1 VKRPKTTVSLLCAG
15 VLLTATAVTTG
26 LSDPAAASTCSTT
39 PSSRVPGVTIV
50 DPACGFTPVDGS
62 SLYSGIL
69 QGSAYRVEVPKNWNG
84 SLVMFAHGYAGT
96 GTKVAVSNPQLREFY
111 VSQGYAWA
119 ASSYRKNGYNVGD
132 GVQDTHDLMVH
143 FSGIT
148 HRRAPRRTYMTG
160 LSMGGA
166 ITAVEIERYRHQFV
180 GAMPYCG
187 VLGGNHLF
195 DYFLGA
201 NATAAALTKAPLQY
215 PQTQTAGTA
224 YTPTFDS
231 LIKNTV
237 MPKLGV
243 TTKAPGQ
250 FTTKPTKAGTQW
262 IDAVEQLSGGTRP
275 GFPGALQNYWNSFG
289 FTPLTDIPFLFGL
302 YPGLTGGT
310 IGYANGNV
318 ADNTKTLYQLDG
330 QPGLTDAERTLNAD
344 VLRVAATN
352 TPTTNP
358 ARTELPDIAAKP
370 GIPVM
375 SLHDL
380 GDLFVPLKMDQIYA
394 QQATANGQG
403 SLFVDRAIR
412 GTGHC
417 EFNTP
422 ELSKAFTDLVTWVHT
437 GTPAGGDAITNPAA
451 VADPNFGCRYTLGSH
466 MFFGP
471 ACSTTTQSSTRS
483 GAGAAVAV
491 PTRAAFTG

>member
-1 VKRPKTTVSLLCAG
+1 
-15 VLLTATAVTTG
+15 
-26 LSDPAAASTCSTT
+26 
-39 PSSRVPGVTIV
+39 
-50 DPACGFTPVDGS
+50 
-62 SLYSGIL
+62 
-69 QGSAYRVEVPKNWNG
+69 
-84 SLVMFAHGYAGT
+84 
-96 GTKVAVSNPQLREFY
+96 
-111 VSQGYAWA
+111 
-119 ASSYRKNGYNVGD
+119 
-132 GVQDTHDLMVH
+132 
-143 FSGIT
+143 
-148 HRRAPRRTYMTG
+148 
-160 LSMGGA
+160 MGGA

-201 NATAAALTKAPLQY
+201 NATAAALTQAPLQY
-215 PQTQTAGTA
+215 PQTQAAGTA
-224 YTPTFDS
+224 YIPTFDS
-231 LIKNTV
+231 LIKTTV
-237 MPKLGV
+237 MPGLGV
-243 TTKAPGQ
+243 TTVAPGQ
-250 FTTKPTKAGTQW
+250 FTTTPTAAGTQW
-262 IDAVEQLSGGTRP
+262 IDAVEQLSGGSRP
-275 GFPGALQNYWNSFG
+275 GFPGALQYYWNSFG
-289 FTPLTDIPFLFGL
+289 FAPLTDVTFLFGV

-310 IGYANGNV
+310 IGYAAGNV
-318 ADNTKTLYQLDG
+318 ADNTKTVYQLDG
-330 QPGLTDAERTLNAD
+330 QPALTATEKALNAS

-394 QQATANGQG
+394 QQAAANGQG

-437 GTPAGGDAITNPAA
+437 GTPARGDAITDPVA
-451 VADPNFGCRYTLGSH
+451 VADADFGCRYTLGAH
-466 MFFGP
+466 VFFRP
-471 ACSTTTQSSTRS
+471 ACSTTQ
-483 GAGAAVAV
+483 
-491 PTRAAFTG
+491 P